1 MRFRSIAATAM
12 LVLALSGAAALMD
25 PAPVSAGTVPCPAQP
40 LTVADL
46 HRLWTDGGG
55 FAGFMGATNPRFH
68 ECFGRA
74 DVRIRGFVNRPDGL
88 GGTRPTVMKP
98 TWLAESS
105 ALILFGSSREIAPG
119 YGAGGFY
126 AISVPPSF
134 GRVEK
139 RFQRSWVDVTAH
151 VDDPAARTCHNV
163 GAKKL
168 RLSKR
173 ESVAL
178 CRQVLVLSSIGPA
191 SGPQTDTATAQTTAN
206 VTHPGPP
213 RPVWPVLLPG
223 AALGAWLWLRR
234 IRGGAPP
241 RR

>member
-1 MRFRSIAATAM
+1 MRFRSIAAM
-12 LVLALSGAAALMD
+12 VVLVLAGGAASVST
-25 PAPVSAGTVPCPAQP
+25 PGPVMARTVPCPDQP
-40 LTVADL
+40 LTVGDL
-46 HRLWTDGGG
+46 RRLWSDGGD

-68 ECFGRA
+68 ECFGRSE
-74 DVRIRGFVNRPDGL
+74 VRIRGFVNRPDGL
-88 GGTRPTVMKP
+88 GGVRPTVMKP
-98 TWLAESS
+98 TWLAERS

-134 GRVEK
+134 GRLEK
-139 RFQRSWVDVTAH
+139 RYQRSWVDVTAH

-163 GAKKL
+163 GPKDV

-178 CRQVLVLSSIGPA
+178 CRDVLVLSSIRQAGGPL
-191 SGPQTDTATAQTTAN
+191 TDAATAPVPVN
-206 VTHPGPP
+206 VTQPGPP
-213 RPVWPVLLPG
+213 RPAWPVLLP
-223 AALGAWLWLRR
+223 AAFFGAWLWLRR
-234 IRGGAPP
+234 IRGGAHH